1 MVENAVIRWIMRPV
15 VISLFKFRSA
25 SFMIP
30 FSLHLTNRCC
40 CCWLFDDWFLPNE
53 PSLHLVSCLWTPC
66 SIGIFT
72 LFVFY
77 IISETVRDFCR
88 ISFVILWPWPLTFDL
103 SVSKFRENDD
113 GLSCVTVG
121 IAESD
126 WHVAEV
132 SGGWIYSTHEAHV
145 WLQPENRSVHTVWP
159 RSWRWTTDQDCS
171 CQLRRRQFH
180 FLFFFITL
188 QRDRSFIQCNLII
201 SHI

>member
-1 MVENAVIRWIMRPV
+1 MLLLLIVRWLIFTERTFT
-15 VISLFKFRSA
+15 S
-25 SFMIP
+25 
-30 FSLHLTNRCC
+30 
-40 CCWLFDDWFLPNE
+40 
-53 PSLHLVSCLWTPC
+53 SCL
-66 SIGIFT
+66 
-72 LFVFY
+72 VFMDSMQHWHFHSVC
-77 IISETVRDFCR
+77 ILHHFWDSERLLQNQFCDP
-88 ISFVILWPWPLTFDL
+88 VILTLDLWPLSL
-103 SVSKFRENDD
+103 EIPGKWWRIV
-113 GLSCVTVG
+113 LSCVTVG
-121 IAESD
+121 ITESD